1 MYLNLG
7 NSNLIKKKDII
18 GVFDLDSAM
27 SGGTLM
33 EYLKKCEK
41 SGQVINIGDGIP
53 KAFVVAES
61 GGKTTVYITTISAP
75 SIKGRME
82 KYS

>member
-7 NSNLIKKKDII
+7 NSHLIKKKDII

-33 EYLKKCEK
+33 EYLKKSEK
-41 SGQVINIGDGIP
+41 NGEVINIGDGIP
-53 KAFVVAES
+53 KAFVVTES
-61 GGKTTVYITTISAP
+61 SGRTTVYITTISAP